1 MQKSNYKVLYF
12 INFAPNYRD
21 VFLKE
26 LGKHIDLTVVSYAGK
41 EANLKDPQER
51 VGYKYI
57 CLKRKRF
64 LKINFNTK
72 EFTLAN
78 GDYDVVIVGYTLWN
92 PFRMMNLFRKKKRVI
107 CEGKMYGES
116 NVLITRCLRRLFV
129 NSGEGVLVYSKFV
142 KEKLLK
148 ETKKP
153 IIVFNNTSY
162 SKTDLKPLS
171 ISPIKNSVN
180 IIWVGRYQK
189 RKKLETL
196 LHIARKHKNLEF
208 RIIGP
213 GIIEN
218 LKSKTSN
225 LNNVK
230 LFGEIYDSKLQEH
243 FEWSHAIFN
252 PGAIGLLVM
261 NAARF
266 QRPLFINPDPNNGAE
281 IQLAK
286 DSGQD
291 FIEFSNDTEV
301 RRLIDKIYNDPSYIK
316 KKAYALHKEMHNY
329 TVEYMA
335 QQYLKAIR
343 GEWN

>member
-1 MQKSNYKVLYF
+1 MQNFKVIYFVNY
-12 INFAPNYRD
+12 APNYRD

-26 LGKHIDLTVVSYAGK
+26 LGKHVDLTVVSYAGK
-41 EANLKDPQER
+41 EANLKDPRER

-64 LKINFNTK
+64 LKINFNSK

-92 PFRMMNLFRKKKRVI
+92 PFRMINLFRNKKRVI
-107 CEGKMYGES
+107 CEGKMYGKS
-116 NVLITRCLRRLFV
+116 NKLIARLLRKLYV
-129 NSGEGVLVYSKFV
+129 NSGEGVLVYSKLV
-142 KEKLLK
+142 KDRLQE

-162 SKTDLKPLS
+162 SKIDLKPLS
-171 ISPIKNSVN
+171 IPPIKNSVN

-196 LHIARKHKNLEF
+196 LHIARNHKNLEF
-208 RIIGP
+208 RLIGP

-218 LKSKTSN
+218 LKGKSSN

-230 LFGEIYDSKLQEH
+230 LFEGMYDSKLQKH
-243 FEWSHAIFN
+243 FAWSHAIFN

-291 FIEFSNDTEV
+291 FIEFSNDKEV
-301 RRLIDKIYNDPSYIK
+301 RQLIDRIYNDPLYIK
-316 KKAYALHKEMHNY
+316 KKAYDLHKKMKNY
-329 TVEYMA
+329 TIEYMV
-335 QQYLKAIR
+335 QQYLKAIK